1 MTGPYAGFATPQ
13 VHQMRGH
20 ATVQGGLSCRAEA
33 SSLAASQ
40 GFGELDDPDGWIVLA
55 RLRAGS
61 ATGRV
66 FWDACDLVIMAP
78 AADVAARRFDRCV
91 LLSG

>member
-1 MTGPYAGFATPQ
+1 MVEKAFN
-13 VHQMRGH
+13 VLM
-20 ATVQGGLSCRAEA
+20 QGLQARIKPVSEKMLLSQYHGQEKKRRAAIEA
-33 SSLAASQ
+33 I
-40 GFGELDDPDGWIVLA
+40 DPDGWIVLA